1 MDTDN
6 PNRKHNS
13 KFKDNCKGKLF
24 AFCNDRENVCVFISK
39 QSSPFIFSKLIK
51 KRGRRRKGE
60 TEIFLSTSPSFSMLF
75 QDPEPV
81 SSQDEE
87 FENTLKSNKIT
98 SVVYNFRI

>member
-39 QSSPFIFSKLIK
+39 QSSPFIFSKLRK
-51 KRGRRRKGE
+51 KEAGGGRGKQKY
-60 TEIFLSTSPSFSMLF
+60 FCP
-75 QDPEPV
+75 PHPV
-81 SSQDEE
+81 SACCSRIR
-87 FENTLKSNKIT
+87 NLSVHKMKSSKIP
-98 SVVYNFRI
+98 